1 MTVITEPSVKTE
13 LPRTCSIIQRATV
26 TPADL
31 SALVSLSLSRTHTHT
46 HSVIEILE
54 NRRNFEKSDRFF
66 FSPAITR
73 CGWLFDVIW
82 HGLIGNGNA
91 RLGLSIILSGGNWPI
106 SSRHFGRRARR
117 CISG

>member
-31 SALVSLSLSRTHTHT
+31 SALVSLFLIHI

-54 NRRNFEKSDRFF
+54 NRNFEKSDRFYF
-66 FSPAITR
+66 FFFFP
-73 CGWLFDVIW
+73 
-82 HGLIGNGNA
+82 
-91 RLGLSIILSGGNWPI
+91 
-106 SSRHFGRRARR
+106 RR
-117 CISG
+117 

>member
-31 SALVSLSLSRTHTHT
+31 SALVSLSLIHI

-54 NRRNFEKSDRFF
+54 NRNFEKSDRFYFFF
-66 FSPAITR
+66 FSPDDNALRLAFR
-73 CGWLFDVIW
+73 CHL
-82 HGLIGNGNA
+82 A
-91 RLGLSIILSGGNWPI
+91 RADRKWK
-106 SSRHFGRRARR
+106 REAR
-117 CISG
+117 IVDNSLWW